1 MDLVVVATVER
12 ELVRIHVILYVVHA
26 PVVLEIVQ
34 IHVIHFAHV
43 HVQDI
48 VAKTVKALVLQ
59 RVVLHVLVNANM
71 VVKPHAWVVVL
82 DVAQRADLDA
92 LHVWRHVK
100 LHAITI
106 AVYCVNQNALV
117 VNQRVNLLVAAVVIQ
132 PVDLIANLI
141 ALARVREHLQA
152 VLVG

>member
-1 MDLVVVATVER
+1 MVTAER
-12 ELVRIHVILYVVHA
+12 ELVRIHVILYVARA
-26 PVVLEIVQ
+26 PVVREIVQ

-43 HVQDI
+43 HVQGI

-71 VVKPHAWVVVL
+71 VVKLHAWVVVL
-82 DVAQRADLDA
+82 DAVQRVDLDV
-92 LHVWRHVK
+92 LHVWRRVK

-106 AVYCVNQNALV
+106 AVYCVNQNVLV
-117 VNQRVNLLVAAVVIQ
+117 VNQHVNLLVAVAVIQ

-141 ALARVREHLQA
+141 ALAHAQEHLQA